1 MHDVDKEDDLFSD
14 YRIIIIIQNNSYCSG
29 KCSDED
35 FALGLYLTDL

>member
-14 YRIIIIIQNNSYCSG
+14 YRIIIIIQNNSSS